1 MSTISIN
8 SNTTEMDNNMKFNA
22 MLNSS
27 KHGRDIFNILK
38 AVALVA
44 PTSQSLSP
52 QERTIEGLKRLC
64 EIAVAHHNMPEA
76 IEQEQ
81 KTEVL

>member
-1 MSTISIN
+1 MSTTNIN
-8 SNTTEMDNNMKFNA
+8 SNAPEMNNNEKFNA
-22 MLNSS
+22 MLNPL
-27 KHGRDIFNILK
+27 KHGREVFNILK

-44 PTSQSLSP
+44 PTSPALSP

>member
-1 MSTISIN
+1 MSTTNININ
-8 SNTTEMDNNMKFNA
+8 SNAPEMNNNDKFNA
-22 MLNSS
+22 MLNSL
-27 KHGRDIFNILK
+27 KHGSEVFNILK

-44 PTSQSLSP
+44 PTSPGP